1 MLRGVSKRIIE
12 VNDTGSELF
21 EKALFFV
28 KTDGGKTESEL
39 QKEAKKIVTS
49 YFSEDSKQHQGFL
62 RYTDLKKKRR
72 RKIIA
77 LTSALMLCCIAV
89 AVLLKIVL

>member
-28 KTDGGKTESEL
+28 KSDGVKTDSEL
-39 QKEAKKIVTS
+39 QKEARKIVSS
-49 YFSEDSKQHQGFL
+49 YFSQDSKPHHGFL
-62 RYTDLKKKRR
+62 RYTDLRKKKRR
-72 RKIIA
+72 KVVA
-77 LTSALMLCCIAV
+77 LISAFTVCCAIV
-89 AVLLKIVL
+89 AVVLKFAL